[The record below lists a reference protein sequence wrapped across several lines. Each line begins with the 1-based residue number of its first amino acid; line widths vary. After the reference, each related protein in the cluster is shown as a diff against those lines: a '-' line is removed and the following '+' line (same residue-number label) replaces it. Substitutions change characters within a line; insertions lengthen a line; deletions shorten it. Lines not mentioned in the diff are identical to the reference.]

1 MTTCF
6 QKASAADPHFS
17 SIPDLPPTGFVRQ
30 AHVLSLIP
38 ISRSTLWR
46 QVSTGAFPAPVK
58 LSQSITAWR
67 VEEVRKWIAER
78 CGEGL

>member
-6 QKASAADPHFS
+6 QKASAADSHLSF
-17 SIPDLPPTGFVRQ
+17 IPDLPPTGFVRQ

-46 QVSTGAFPAPVK
+46 QVSAGSFPAPVK
-58 LSQSITAWR
+58 LSPSITAWR
-67 VEEVRKWIAER
+67 VEDVRKWMAER
-78 CGEGL
+78 